1 MNLAAETKAPAISVP
16 PGTSKAPEPLAYDVA
31 TAARIMGVS
40 KSTIFNELKAGRITA
55 KKLGRKTLLTRAA
68 IDAWLANLPTRTAA

>member
-1 MNLAAETKAPAISVP
+1 MTFAADSTVFSAAALTAVSP
-16 PGTSKAPEPLAYDVA
+16 APEPLAYDVA

-40 KSTIFNELKAGRITA
+40 KSTVFNELKAGRIAA

-68 IDAWLANLPTRTAA
+68 IDAWLANLPARTAA